1 MRTRLRHVL
10 TRYDHDGE
18 PAEVFARLARATIG
32 ELRGDGSRE
41 DALTLLAADALM
53 TYACEAAAEIDPAS
67 LRGMA

>member
-1 MRTRLRHVL
+1 ML
-10 TRYDHDGE
+10 TQYDHDGDS
-18 PAEVFARLARATIG
+18 AEVFARLARATIG

-67 LRGMA
+67 LGEMA